1 MISQKCKIC
10 NLELGSVAALHRH
23 IKKEH
28 CLAPKDYYPLI
39 YDRRD
44 LFDGD
49 LIEFRDIKQ
58 YFVTDFNSKGNF
70 LEWIKS
76 GSPEVLSYVIKILE
90 RRAEEKGSRI
100 IPSHVELKSLFAP
113 NLSDYINLFGNVEN
127 FRAALAEKGLEMKL
141 GVQNPEF
148 KQGELKI
155 LVDTREQTPLPFSN
169 CKVQKLIVGDYAP
182 SDDFF
187 CNLAVERK
195 SLYDLAGT
203 LTKGYERFEKEIQRA
218 KELGIYLVV
227 VTESSF
233 IDALD
238 FSPKNSFTQRIGG
251 PFLFNKIRQLMLEND
266 NVQFVFVRNREKSM
280 LMIEKIFRMGEAAKT
295 VDLEF
300 LKDSG
305 HL

>member
-113 NLSDYINLFGNVEN
+113 NLSDYINLFGGVDN
-127 FRAALAEKGLEMKL
+127 LSSSLESSNLKLKL
-141 GVQNPEF
+141 GVEKPAL
-148 KQGELKI
+148 KSGDLKI
-155 LVDTREQTPLPFSN
+155 SVDTREQTPLPFDN
-169 CKVQKLIVGDYAP
+169 FQVQKLIVGDYAP
-182 SDDFF
+182 NDDFF
-187 CNLAVERK
+187 CNLFCERK
-195 SLYDLAGT
+195 SINDLAGT

-218 KELGIYLVV
+218 KELGAYLVV
-227 VTESSF
+227 VTEFPF
-233 IDALD
+233 IDALEY
-238 FSPKNSFTQRIGG
+238 SPKNSFSQKIGG
-251 PFLFNKIRQLMLEND
+251 AYLFNKIRTFLLQYDNIQFPHVDILQRLFQLG
-266 NVQFVFVRNREKSM
+266 Q
-280 LMIEKIFRMGEAAKT
+280 
-295 VDLEF
+295 
-300 LKDSG
+300 
-305 HL
+305 